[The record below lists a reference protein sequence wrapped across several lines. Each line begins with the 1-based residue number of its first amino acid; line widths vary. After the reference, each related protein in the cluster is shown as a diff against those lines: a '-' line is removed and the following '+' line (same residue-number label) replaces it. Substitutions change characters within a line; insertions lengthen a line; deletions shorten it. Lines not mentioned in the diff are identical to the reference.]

1 MRRRAGLLMMM
12 IVVPLSLV
20 AAEPS
25 GPAPWLGLEVEE
37 LPLLDGGGLRVVR
50 VAPGGT
56 ADQLGLR
63 AGDQVIA
70 LDATEVPTTERFAS
84 ALGGLRPGDPLRITA
99 TRAGAPLALSG
110 TVAAVPRPRELL
122 TDADGL
128 RRELSALQADVA
140 RDRMRRDLQ
149 DALLLLHRL
158 QTGLP
163 QLASDFK
170 KLYPTGTFSVQIAID
185 VRSDPSATSQLA
197 LAPSAT
203 PAATATAAA
212 TAASSAPL
220 EHP

>member
-1 MRRRAGLLMMM
+1 MKACLLILM
-12 IVVPLSLV
+12 LSLPLI
-20 AAEPS
+20 AAEPV
-25 GPAPWLGLEVEE
+25 GPASWLGLEVEE

-63 AGDQVIA
+63 TGDLVTA
-70 LDATEVPTTERFAS
+70 LDATQVPTSERFAT

-128 RRELSALQADVA
+128 RRELAALQADVA
-140 RDRMRRDLQ
+140 RDRMRHDLQ
-149 DALLLLHRL
+149 DALLLLQRL

-185 VRSDPSATSQLA
+185 VRSDPSAVSQLA

-203 PAATATAAA
+203 PAATATAAGMAA
-212 TAASSAPL
+212 TTAPP